1 MSRTALAAV
10 IALVAVSV
18 AGSHAQS
25 TVVNLTG
32 RWMLTDSPSP
42 AVSPSV
48 NPFGATLTISQSAN
62 AVTLADSTLSV
73 TYQLDRI
80 EHDLPKAA
88 RPSNTVSYFTNVA
101 TSGTGTY
108 RASVSSAQVIVV
120 RRDSVSLGD
129 AAHQRTIGRV
139 IRQGFTLAGDGS
151 LVIDSLMI
159 TDPLGIEFFF
169 NATAPLENPPANI
182 RTVYRKAQ

>member
-18 AGSHAQS
+18 AGSQAQG
-25 TVVNLTG
+25 TAVNLTG

-73 TYQLDRI
+73 TYELDRI
-80 EHDLPKAA
+80 EHDLPTVA

-169 NATAPLENPPANI
+169 NATTPLENPPANI
-182 RTVYRKAQ
+182 RAVYRKAQ